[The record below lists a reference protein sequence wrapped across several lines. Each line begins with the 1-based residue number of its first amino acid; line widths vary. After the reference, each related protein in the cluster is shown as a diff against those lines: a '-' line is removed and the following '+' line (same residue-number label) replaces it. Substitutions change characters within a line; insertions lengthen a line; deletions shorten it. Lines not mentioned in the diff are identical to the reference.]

1 MRIRPDTPVLLMLAK
16 ACNIILL
23 TLVWAVCCAP
33 VVTIGAATTALYT
46 VMWRISA
53 GQDVRVIR
61 EFWDAMR
68 TNWKAATASWGIML
82 LVGLLLAGN
91 MVALSGV
98 QAPPALLT
106 LMKGAAGLVL
116 ISYLIVLHYLF
127 AGIAK
132 YYVTISQAFK
142 NAWLWGMASLPR
154 TLVLF
159 CLSAV
164 SVILVYFLEWLSI
177 VLLAYTIYLQA
188 VILNHIFLQYENRK
202 HAEP

>member
-68 TNWKAATASWGIML
+68 TNWKIATASWGIML

-164 SVILVYFLEWLSI
+164 SVILVYFLEWISI

>member
-68 TNWKAATASWGIML
+68 TNWKVATASWGIML

-116 ISYLIVLHYLF
+116 ISYLIVLYYLF

-164 SVILVYFLEWLSI
+164 SVILVYFLEWISI

>member
-53 GQDVRVIR
+53 GRDVRVIR

-68 TNWKAATASWGIML
+68 TNWKVATASWGIML

-98 QAPPALLT
+98 QAPP
-106 LMKGAAGLVL
+106 
-116 ISYLIVLHYLF
+116 
-127 AGIAK
+127 
-132 YYVTISQAFK
+132 
-142 NAWLWGMASLPR
+142 
-154 TLVLF
+154 
-159 CLSAV
+159 
-164 SVILVYFLEWLSI
+164 
-177 VLLAYTIYLQA
+177 
-188 VILNHIFLQYENRK
+188 
-202 HAEP
+202 

>member
-68 TNWKAATASWGIML
+68 TNWKVATASWGIML

-164 SVILVYFLEWLSI
+164 SVILVYFLEWISI
-177 VLLAYTIYLQA
+177 ILLAYTIYLQA

>member
-68 TNWKAATASWGIML
+68 TNWKVATASWGIML

-202 HAEP
+202 HTER